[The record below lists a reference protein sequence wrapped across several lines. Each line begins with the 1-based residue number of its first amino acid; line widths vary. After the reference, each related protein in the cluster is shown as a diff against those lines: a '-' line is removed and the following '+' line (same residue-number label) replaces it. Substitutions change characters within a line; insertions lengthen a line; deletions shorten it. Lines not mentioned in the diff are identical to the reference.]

1 MNRKPI
7 PSSRICG
14 TVVSELMIRR
24 PKALSYTAT
33 LAAVRES
40 LGNDHVHMVL
50 LVEDEEIGQ
59 AGDAAGPI
67 LRGTIVRADLP
78 PDAPVDELALPH
90 ARVAER
96 TVKPDDSA
104 VRVHARML
112 ADGARRLAVVD
123 HEHRLLGLLCL
134 KRHRHDFCTDVNVAA
149 RAGERGRV
157 QTQDSP
163 PTANPPSLQDHG
175 G

>member
-1 MNRKPI
+1 
-7 PSSRICG
+7 
-14 TVVSELMIRR
+14 MIRR

-40 LGNDHVHMVL
+40 LANDHVHMVL
-50 LVEDEEIGQ
+50 LVEDEEIGR
-59 AGDAAGPI
+59 ASDASGPI

-78 PDAPVDELALPH
+78 PGASEGEPALPY
-90 ARVAER
+90 ARVAGR
-96 TVKPDDSA
+96 TVNPDDPA

-149 RAGERGRV
+149 RAGDGNRV
-157 QTQDSP
+157 QTQE
-163 PTANPPSLQDHG
+163 
-175 G
+175 